1 MTTIRSKQVKVHII
15 AYFALHD
22 QYGVIAKKLSLMQTT
37 ILCELFVAAAV
48 VASLTACLL
57 LRTRVLIRTSNMK
70 NSRRHLA
77 AYVRKLHQKAC
88 CTGRAAQLFFLIQP
102 IKSSTREGGKKEK
115 YIYIFF
121 ISSHVSRFAQKT
133 PMNVALPSVVQAH
146 RTTGNSWQDLIF
158 FCNNNNI
165 QLYLH
170 DYNCNT
176 WTKPARLP
184 CQEYG
189 TNEQPLI
196 LG

>member
-1 MTTIRSKQVKVHII
+1 MTTIRAKQVKVHII

-22 QYGVIAKKLSLMQTT
+22 QHGVVAKKLSLTQTT

-57 LRTRVLIRTSNMK
+57 LRTRDLIRTSNMK

-102 IKSSTREGGKKEK
+102 IKSSTREGGKKEN
-115 YIYIFF
+115 FF
-121 ISSHVSRFAQKT
+121 FYLITRLALCAKNSHERRITACCASY
-133 PMNVALPSVVQAH
+133 

-165 QLYLH
+165 QLYFH
-170 DYNCNT
+170 DYN
-176 WTKPARLP
+176 
-184 CQEYG
+184 
-189 TNEQPLI
+189 
-196 LG
+196 

>member
-22 QYGVIAKKLSLMQTT
+22 QCGVIAKKLSLTQTT
-37 ILCELFVAAAV
+37 ILCERFVAAAV

-102 IKSSTREGGKKEK
+102 IKSSTREGGKNEK
-115 YIYIFF
+115 YIFF
-121 ISSHVSRFAQKT
+121 FYLITRLALCAKNSHEHRITACCASSSNNRKLVARPDFFPQQQQQHSALFA
-133 PMNVALPSVVQAH
+133 
-146 RTTGNSWQDLIF
+146 
-158 FCNNNNI
+158 
-165 QLYLH
+165 
-170 DYNCNT
+170 
-176 WTKPARLP
+176 
-184 CQEYG
+184 
-189 TNEQPLI
+189 
-196 LG
+196 